1 MGAPLRFLL
10 GRLATFVA
18 VVLSGTTF
26 IFFIPRFLPTDPV
39 EAMIGRILAQG
50 SYMQEEQVKALRE
63 SLSDSFG
70 LQGSLWDQYFGFMKR
85 ALFTQDFGPSLAMYP
100 TPVKELIA
108 QALPWTFGLLL
119 SAVLIAW
126 VIGNAIGLMIGTT
139 PGTRLSNVLEGVAIV
154 LYPIPYFVFALL
166 LSILFSYVW
175 KIFPLTTT
183 IVGQGFTVERVWN
196 VVYQSFLPAMSIVL
210 ATFGWWMLSMRALS
224 STLMEEDFVIYARL
238 KGISRGRLLTRY
250 VLPNALLPQVTFLAL
265 QLGLMFNGS
274 IIAEVVFAYPGL
286 GTLIYTAIVQ
296 GDYNLLMG
304 TVTLSILA
312 VALATL
318 FIDLLYPFLD
328 PRIRQR

>member
-1 MGAPLRFLL
+1 
-10 GRLATFVA
+10 
-18 VVLSGTTF
+18 
-26 IFFIPRFLPTDPV
+26 
-39 EAMIGRILAQG
+39 
-50 SYMQEEQVKALRE
+50 LRE
-63 SLSDSFG
+63 SLSDAFG
-70 LQGSLWDQYFGFMKR
+70 LQGSLWDQYVGFMKR

-126 VIGNAIGLMIGTT
+126 VIGNAIGLMVGTT
-139 PGTRLSNVLEGVAIV
+139 PGTRFSKVLEGVAIV

-183 IVGQGFTVERVWN
+183 IVGQGFTIERIWN
-196 VVYQSFLPAMSIVL
+196 VIYQSFLPAMSIVL

-224 STLMEEDFVIYARL
+224 STLMDEDFVIYARL

-250 VLPNALLPQVTFLAL
+250 VLPNALLPQITFLAL

-274 IIAEVVFAYPGL
+274 IVAEVVFAYPGL